1 MSDIMLWVIFVGVAV
16 VLALT
21 CSVVHKHYPEQD
33 DNAGAISFIICVAYW
48 VIVFYTYKG

>member
-1 MSDIMLWVIFVGVAV
+1 MNDLMLWVIFVGVAV